1 MADTYCGKSCE
12 KCELKKESKCS
23 GCKVTPFGLID
34 QARSKCEIASCCKKE
49 ECIVCTNCRQVSAC
63 RLYANRDGMPQKFAH
78 IATSQG
84 GSTGTSEGISTE
96 ASRDY
101 VVDEYEIRKAQRLR
115 DWMEVFNTALF
126 AFLII
131 GVVGTIITAFFSSF
145 ALIDSL
151 LIIVG
156 MIVMIVALFK
166 LGDYEDGYNRAA
178 VFQILAIV
186 ASFLRVVF
194 FVLGA
199 SPVFSLMCSTA
210 TTVFG
215 IIALINEVKAHSEIL
230 RKVDSQ
236 LSAKWDKYLSMLY
249 VSVGIGVVCFAAYVL
264 ALFSSSFG
272 CLLVPAVLVLSVA
285 IIVLAIMRLVYI
297 VLTMKALQRYYYN
310 ISR

>member
-63 RLYANRDGMPQKFAH
+63 RLYANRDGMSQKFAY
-78 IATSQG
+78 IATSSG
-84 GSTGTSEGISTE
+84 GSTGTSAGISTE

-101 VVDEYEIRKAQRLR
+101 VVDEYEIRKAQRTR
-115 DWMEVFNTALF
+115 DWMEVLNFTLIAI
-126 AFLII
+126 LII
-131 GVVGTIITAFFSSF
+131 GVVGSIVTAIFPDF
-145 ALIDSL
+145 SL
-151 LIIVG
+151 LNALLSFTG

-194 FVLGA
+194 LVLGA
-199 SPVFSLMCSTA
+199 NPVFALLCSTSA
-210 TTVFG
+210 TVFG

-249 VSVGIGVVCFAAYVL
+249 VSVVIGIVCFVAYVI
-264 ALFSSSFG
+264 ALFSASLA
-272 CLLVPAVLVLSVA
+272 CMIVPVLLVLGGG
-285 IIVLAIMRLVYI
+285 IIVLGIMRLVYTA
-297 VLTMKALQRYYYN
+297 LTMNALRRYYYN
-310 ISR
+310 IRR